1 MLVLQEKNTVII
13 YLFKFAGRTAT
24 ATVTILVQ
32 DREDEIP
39 YFEEKK
45 YIGSVLENLEDQTII
60 SVQAIDKDISSS
72 VTYEIVSGDQNLF
85 KINPETG
92 EIKTIR
98 GLDYEQQRMHFLTIS
113 TEEARGTFNLGRL

>member
-1 MLVLQEKNTVII
+1 MNSL
-13 YLFKFAGRTAT
+13 
-24 ATVTILVQ
+24 
-32 DREDEIP
+32 
-39 YFEEKK
+39 
-45 YIGSVLENLEDQTII
+45 
-60 SVQAIDKDISSS
+60 KDISSS

-113 TEEARGTFNLGRL
+113 TEEARGTFNLGKGPSI